1 MRSYIADINLTLR
14 CDFRNYWTLVGI
26 MSATDLLD
34 VSWFAF
40 NIQEHG
46 ASCCKRAHD
55 GTSLQVSFGSKIW
68 YN

>member
-1 MRSYIADINLTLR
+1 
-14 CDFRNYWTLVGI
+14 